1 MKRMKLSLST
11 AILLVAVAVFITY
24 QATYTAMEKRHSET
38 VYTLTDTKSSYTKLN
53 SVDEIVRNT
62 YINEIDEEALE
73 DGLIHGYLY
82 GLGDKY
88 ASYLTEEE
96 YESYANQHGKSRVGL
111 GISVTYD
118 ASLDGLYVN
127 TVYPDT
133 PAMTSGLC
141 EGDIIYAV
149 DGKTIEDR
157 GYYETINHI
166 TGGKPGDTV
175 SVLVKRAPDY
185 NEYTEIVLYRDIIKN
200 STLEYSMY
208 GEDTGY
214 VKISAFNTTT
224 FDEFKTAMD
233 DLQAQGAVRYVFDV
247 RSNLG
252 GELGSIS
259 KVLDYLL
266 PEGPIIRIFSK
277 TDGETVISSDAECL
291 DAPMAVL
298 INGSTASAAEL
309 FASALRDYNKAML
322 VGKTTFGKGTV
333 QTMHRLSDEIGGG
346 AVSISTGMYNP
357 PISDNYEGKGI
368 TPDIDVDIPEEL
380 RGTLYRLPI
389 ESDPQFVAALKAL
402 GIETTQKQE

>member
-1 MKRMKLSLST
+1 MKLSLST

-24 QATYTAMEKRHSET
+24 QATYTALEKRHSET

-73 DGLIHGYLY
+73 NGLIHGYLY

-96 YESYANQHGKSRVGL
+96 YENYANQHGKSRVGL

-333 QTMHRLSDEIGGG
+333 QTMHRLSGEIGGG
-346 AVSISTGMYNP
+346 AISISTGMYNP

-368 TPDIDVDIPEEL
+368 APDIEVDIPEEI
-380 RGTLYRLPI
+380 RATLYRLPL
-389 ESDPQFVAALKAL
+389 ESDPQFVAALRTL
-402 GIETTQKQE
+402 GVEVVQTQE